1 VADYKDQ
8 ARGTPMGRAWGLD
21 VNKRR
26 PYMKWIK
33 QESALVTAFAYMV
46 HYKRISSYQATKYM
60 QRMIRANRSWE
71 SIRSQ
76 LNRERKAILWES
88 TPPLGPFNT
97 IEAPYHLDP
106 RYVAKVIPYK
116 DDPFPRLKCIS
127 RNCDELAL
135 RGSNYCSVHWITVSA
150 D

>member
-1 VADYKDQ
+1 M
-8 ARGTPMGRAWGLD
+8 R
-21 VNKRR
+21 
-26 PYMKWIK
+26 WIK
-33 QESALVTAFAYMV
+33 QESALVTAFAYMI
-46 HYKRISSYQATKYM
+46 HYKRISVYQATKYM

-97 IEAPYHLDP
+97 IEAPYHIEP
-106 RYVAKVIPYK
+106 SYVAKVTGLKETDPSDIRGIPKSPYQ
-116 DDPFPRLKCIS
+116 DTLLKCIKVKCPE
-127 RNCDELAL
+127 NAL
-135 RGSNYCSVHWITVSA
+135 RGSNYCSVHWIVLSA

>member
-1 VADYKDQ
+1 
-8 ARGTPMGRAWGLD
+8 
-21 VNKRR
+21 
-26 PYMKWIK
+26 MKWIK
-33 QESALVTAFAYMV
+33 QESALVTAFAYMI
-46 HYKRISSYQATKYM
+46 HYKRISVYQATKYM

-97 IEAPYHLDP
+97 IEAPYYIDP
-106 RYVAKVIPYK
+106 RYVSKVIAHKEPPPDKGYEEIR
-116 DDPFPRLKCIS
+116 PKCIK
-127 RNCDELAL
+127 RHCPETAIH
-135 RGSNYCSVHWITVSA
+135 GSNYCSVHWIVVSA